1 MPLSPIRISPEGAMM
16 NEFFIDVSVRD
27 YECDI
32 QGIVNNSVYMNYLE
46 HARHQFIKTMGIDFA
61 ALHLQGIDP
70 VVAKAEMNFRSSL
83 RPGETM
89 RIFTSMQKEG
99 RFRYLFV
106 QKIVRLPGNELV
118 MDAVITAAIVK
129 AGRPVSLEEFDR
141 ICQEAGKE

>member
-1 MPLSPIRISPEGAMM
+1 M
-16 NEFFIDVSVRD
+16 NEVFTDISVRD

-83 RPGETM
+83 RPNETM
-89 RIFTSMQKEG
+89 RIFTSMQKDG
-99 RFRYLFV
+99 RFRYLFI
-106 QKIVRLPGNELV
+106 QKIVRLPGHELV

-129 AGRPVSLEEFDR
+129 AGRPISLEEFDK
-141 ICQEAGKE
+141 ICGSSNEE